1 MPCCSCCRLRE
12 SQNANTTKRPAKRAP
27 TREIT
32 EYLLSSDLK
41 EDCAICLEPF
51 TTGDRL
57 ALLGC
62 GHMFHGPC
70 IYTWL
75 FQKKVCPYC
84 EKPVT
89 L

>member
-1 MPCCSCCRLRE
+1 MFCCSCCCLRE
-12 SQNANTTKRPAKRAP
+12 SQKPSAGKRDVERP
-27 TREIT
+27 IT
-32 EYLLSSDLK
+32 EYKVVTDLQ
-41 EDCAICLEPF
+41 EDCAICLEPL

-57 ALLGC
+57 AILGC

-70 IYTWL
+70 ISTWL

-84 EKPVT
+84 EEPVT

>member
-1 MPCCSCCRLRE
+1 MFCCSCCLRE
-12 SQNANTTKRPAKRAP
+12 SQKASAASVAKRAT

-32 EYLLSSDLK
+32 EYLLASDLR
-41 EDCAICLEPF
+41 EDCAICLDPL

-57 ALLGC
+57 AILGC

-84 EKPVT
+84 EEPVT